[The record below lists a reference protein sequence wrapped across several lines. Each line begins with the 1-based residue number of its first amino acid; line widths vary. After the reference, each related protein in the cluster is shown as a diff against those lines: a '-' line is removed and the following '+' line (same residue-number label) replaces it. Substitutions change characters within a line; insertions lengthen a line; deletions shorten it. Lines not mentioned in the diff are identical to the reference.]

1 MTRKTYIPKN
11 GQSLGTNI
19 SIYFYI
25 FMCWEELIGPKK
37 REGNSYWTFVLLIV
51 VYYREWWFTAFVL
64 LPCILSYLSVS
75 HNMFPIVRILG
86 HCLWWI
92 DFSAGCIPTSDVALF
107 CILLRVE
114 ALPSCIILHCMG
126 VEPLPSCIILPRGGG
141 PLLAKGLSWDRPPAG
156 EIAR

>member
-25 FMCWEELIGPKK
+25 FMCWEELTGPKK

-114 ALPSCIILHCMG
+114 ALPSCIICIVWGLNHRKVALFCLVGEVHCWQ
-126 VEPLPSCIILPRGGG
+126 
-141 PLLAKGLSWDRPPAG
+141 KGSL
-156 EIAR
+156 EIGRQQER

>member
-25 FMCWEELIGPKK
+25 FMCWEELTGPKK

-114 ALPSCIILHCMG
+114 ALPSCIICIVWGLNHHQVALFCLVGEVHCWQ
-126 VEPLPSCIILPRGGG
+126 
-141 PLLAKGLSWDRPPAG
+141 KGSL
-156 EIAR
+156 EIGRQQER

>member
-1 MTRKTYIPKN
+1 MKKMARKTYLLKN
-11 GQSLGTNI
+11 GLTFPYTITFSCSERDCLVH
-19 SIYFYI
+19 
-25 FMCWEELIGPKK
+25 KK

-126 VEPLPSCIILPRGGG
+126 VEPPPSCIILPRGGG